1 MWDRWTDTGTAELP
15 APQRRC
21 NGMEARE
28 GSCCPRATK
37 QGSEPGWA
45 RGKASLTQHGAIVLL
60 TSSPAEEQRVRKET
74 EMERTV
80 PWMGAGVEDEAVAME
95 A

>member
-1 MWDRWTDTGTAELP
+1 MEVRTPELFAPRW
-15 APQRRC
+15 RC
-21 NGMEARE
+21 NEMEAWE
-28 GSCCPRATK
+28 GSCCPHATK

-45 RGKASLTQHGAIVLL
+45 RGKVSLTQNGAIVLL
-60 TSSPAEEQRVRKET
+60 PLSPAEEQRVRKET
-74 EMERTV
+74 ETERTV